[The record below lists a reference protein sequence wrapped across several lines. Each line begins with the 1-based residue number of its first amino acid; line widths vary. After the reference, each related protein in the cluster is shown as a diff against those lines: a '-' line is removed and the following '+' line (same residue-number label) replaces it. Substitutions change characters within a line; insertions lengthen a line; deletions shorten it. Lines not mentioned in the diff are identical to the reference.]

1 MQVREQAA
9 ASEQRTM
16 AAIKDTEKR
25 LLDAIAE
32 VTRQNEARD
41 AKTNERISRVEGR
54 QWWWNRVLLLPYIAA
69 AGEVLR
75 RLLSRLF

>member
-1 MQVREQAA
+1 
-9 ASEQRTM
+9 M
-16 AAIKDTEKR
+16 AAIKATETR
-25 LLDAIAE
+25 LVGAIAE
-32 VTRQNEARD
+32 VTRLFEARD
-41 AKTNERISRVEGR
+41 TGTNERITRVEGR